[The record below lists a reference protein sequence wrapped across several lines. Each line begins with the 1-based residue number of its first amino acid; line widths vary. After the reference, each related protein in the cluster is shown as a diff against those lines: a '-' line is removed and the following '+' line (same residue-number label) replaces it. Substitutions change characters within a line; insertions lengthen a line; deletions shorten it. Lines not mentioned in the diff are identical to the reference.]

1 MEPRERERRA
11 PMLMRQKDATLARA
25 LRNRIETIM
34 SGLAKRGLL
43 ECRSFQRIIISREY
57 TPHYRY
63 SGFDEYCMETVRAA
77 APAFSSRRPLYVKY

>member
-1 MEPRERERRA
+1 MTLMRER
-11 PMLMRQKDATLARA
+11 KDANVCARACVRA

-57 TPHYRY
+57 TRHYRY
-63 SGFDEYCMETVRAA
+63 SGFDEYYIETVRDWCLAE
-77 APAFSSRRPLYVKY
+77 PTRHKY